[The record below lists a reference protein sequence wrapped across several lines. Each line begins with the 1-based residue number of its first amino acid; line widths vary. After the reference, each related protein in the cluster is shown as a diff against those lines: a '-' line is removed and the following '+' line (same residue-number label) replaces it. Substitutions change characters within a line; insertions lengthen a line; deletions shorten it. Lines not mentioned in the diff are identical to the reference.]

1 MFRAAV
7 LIVTLAAPAAFAAQP
22 SWIEES
28 NRHSQVL
35 LEVMA
40 RYNAEAAGSFGVEG
54 HDGEVL
60 DLKPRAVERQ
70 EADIAAAIAKL
81 EGLKAA
87 ATDPLVRRDLDILI
101 GAARDQ
107 QSSSELNRQ
116 ARRCRSSTSGR
127 RCSAASRTCS
137 MRASRRA
144 GRSLR

>member
-28 NRHSQVL
+28 NRHSQLL

-54 HDGEVL
+54 HDGEVF
-60 DLKPRAVERQ
+60 DLKPRVLERQ
-70 EADIAAAIAKL
+70 EADIAAAISRL

-101 GAARDQ
+101 GAAGDQ
-107 QSSSELNRQ
+107 KQSIELNRRL
-116 ARRCRSSTSGR
+116 ALPFFS
-127 RCSAASRTCS
+127 RCSTE
-137 MRASRRA
+137 MEMV
-144 GRSLR
+144 